1 MPKVTANGIEVFYEL
16 SGPEDAPVVVFS
28 NSLGS
33 TVEMWDGVVPTVSRR
48 FRCLRY
54 DTRGHGRSGSSAAP
68 ITIDDLADDLA
79 ALLDALGIGAAHVA
93 GLSLGGMTAMAL
105 ASRRPERVASLMLIA
120 TSPYLP
126 PADFWNGR
134 AETVR
139 TRGAEAV
146 VDTIVPR
153 WFTAPFRER
162 DPEAVRAV
170 RQAFLGIE
178 PAGYGRCCEALG
190 AMDIRDRLA
199 KITAPTLVLVGA
211 EDPVTPPAMAEHIRQ
226 RIPGAELVVLPR
238 AAHLISVES
247 PAAVA
252 AHLCAF
258 LDRQAADS
266 GQDDNYTRG
275 LANRRAIL
283 GATHVDNA
291 MAKAGAFGAPWQ
303 EFITRVAWG
312 EIWDDPTLPRKTRSL
327 LTLAM
332 MIALHREEEFKLH
345 VRPAVGNGATI
356 AELRALAMHASVY
369 AGVPAANAAF
379 RWLREVLGD
388 EVK

>member
-1 MPKVTANGIEVFYEL
+1 MPRLTVNGVEL
-16 SGPEDAPVVVFS
+16 FHEITGPEGAPVVVFS

-33 TVEMWDGVVPTVSRR
+33 TLEMWDSVVPALSRS

-79 ALLDALGIGAAHVA
+79 ALLDALGIGSAHVA
-93 GLSLGGMTAMAL
+93 GLSLGGMTAMAR

-146 VDTIVPR
+146 VNTIVPR

-162 DPEAVRAV
+162 DPEAVSAV

-211 EDPVTPPAMAEHIRQ
+211 EDPVTPPAMAEDIRQ
-226 RIPGAELVVLPR
+226 RIASAELVILPK

-247 PAAVA
+247 PVAVA
-252 AHLCAF
+252 AHLRGF
-258 LDRQAADS
+258 LERQTSA
-266 GQDDNYTRG
+266 GQPDAYARG

-283 GATHVDNA
+283 GAAHVDSA
-291 MAKAGAFGAPWQ
+291 MAKAGAFAAPWQ

-345 VRPAVGNGATI
+345 VHPALGNGATT

-388 EVK
+388 ELK

>member
-1 MPKVTANGIEVFYEL
+1 MPRLTVNGVEL
-16 SGPEDAPVVVFS
+16 FHEITGPEGAPVVVFS

-33 TVEMWDGVVPTVSRR
+33 TLEMWDGVVPALSRS

-79 ALLDALGIGAAHVA
+79 ALLDALGIDRAHIA

-139 TRGAEAV
+139 SRGAEAV

-162 DPEAVRAV
+162 DPEAVSAV

-199 KITAPTLVLVGA
+199 KITAPTLVFVGA
-211 EDPVTPPAMAEHIRQ
+211 EDPVTPPAMAEDIRQ
-226 RIPGAELVVLPR
+226 RIAGAELVVLPK

-247 PAAVA
+247 PVAVA
-252 AHLCAF
+252 AHLRGF
-258 LDRQAADS
+258 LERQTSA
-266 GQDDNYTRG
+266 GQPDAYARG
-275 LANRRAIL
+275 LANRRAML
-283 GATHVDNA
+283 GAAHVDNA
-291 MAKAGAFGAPWQ
+291 MAKAGAFAAPWQ

-345 VRPAVGNGATI
+345 VRPALGNGATT

-379 RWLREVLGD
+379 RWMRDVLG
-388 EVK
+388 EEAG

>member
-1 MPKVTANGIEVFYEL
+1 MPRLTVNGVEL
-16 SGPEDAPVVVFS
+16 FHEITGPEGAPVVVFS

-33 TVEMWDGVVPTVSRR
+33 TLEMWDSVVPALSRS

-79 ALLDALGIGAAHVA
+79 ALLDALGIGSAHVA

-139 TRGAEAV
+139 SRGAEAV

-153 WFTAPFRER
+153 WFTASFRER
-162 DPEAVRAV
+162 DPAAVSAV

-211 EDPVTPPAMAEHIRQ
+211 EDPVTPPAMAEDIRQ
-226 RIPGAELVVLPR
+226 RIAGAELVILPK

-247 PAAVA
+247 PVAVA
-252 AHLCAF
+252 AHLRGF
-258 LDRQAADS
+258 LERQTSA
-266 GQDDNYTRG
+266 GQPDAYARG

-283 GATHVDNA
+283 GAAHVDNA
-291 MAKAGAFGAPWQ
+291 MAKAGAFAAPWQ

-345 VRPAVGNGATI
+345 VRPALGNGATT
-356 AELRALAMHASVY
+356 AELRALVMHASVY

-388 EVK
+388 ELK